1 MEKGRL
7 WNFREG
13 RVTLAANSTGCGK
26 AKHFLILSEN
36 IYSELWTQQTVFIS
50 KSWSWDIICDHDAWH
65 VLLDGFQEIATMRR
79 WVENSQVKKTI
90 EIWNMEISHLCPLF
104 LWTMFMSTWGDIFWP
119 HRQHIISKGKELSL
133 EMWFCIY
140 SSAFIMTFTNH
151 QMP

>member
-36 IYSELWTQQTVFIS
+36 IYSELWTQQTVFIL

-79 WVENSQVKKTI
+79 WVENSQVKKTQSTR
-90 EIWNMEISHLCPLF
+90 IWNMEISHFCPFVFMDNVNVHLGWYLLATQATHNKQRQRKVNVILYLF
-104 LWTMFMSTWGDIFWP
+104 
-119 HRQHIISKGKELSL
+119 
-133 EMWFCIY
+133 FCIY
-140 SSAFIMTFTNH
+140 NDVH
-151 QMP
+151 